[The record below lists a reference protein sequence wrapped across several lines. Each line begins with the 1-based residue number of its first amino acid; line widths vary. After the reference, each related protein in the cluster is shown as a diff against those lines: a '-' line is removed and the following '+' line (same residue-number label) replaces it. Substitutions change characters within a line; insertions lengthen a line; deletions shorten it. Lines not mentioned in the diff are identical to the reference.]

1 MSEYLIYKF
10 SEESHLS
17 AEKVAQKRHEEL
29 LKNNQAYVF
38 FYKWSKDFLIDSTKV
53 ERMSEDDFNSIEKN
67 LIKSLKKEVLSKDD
81 IDFRFAYYKML
92 FDPVLDIAEKAIKQY
107 VKVIKAADTESMS
120 EEELT
125 CRIVELFE
133 SDLINKL
140 TE

>member
-1 MSEYLIYKF
+1 
-10 SEESHLS
+10 
-17 AEKVAQKRHEEL
+17 
-29 LKNNQAYVF
+29 
-38 FYKWSKDFLIDSTKV
+38 
-53 ERMSEDDFNSIEKN
+53 MSEDDFNSIEKN

-92 FDPVLDIAEKAIKQY
+92 FDPVLDLAEKAIKQY
-107 VKVIKAADTESMS
+107 IKVIKAADNENMS

>member
-1 MSEYLIYKF
+1 MEYF
-10 SEESHLS
+10 SYFIG
-17 AEKVAQKRHEEL
+17 
-29 LKNNQAYVF
+29 NN
-38 FYKWSKDFLIDSTKV
+38 
-53 ERMSEDDFNSIEKN
+53 MEDDFNSIEKN

-81 IDFRFAYYKML
+81 IEFRFAYYKML
-92 FDPVLDIAEKAIKQY
+92 FDPVLDLAEKAIKQY
-107 VKVIKAADTESMS
+107 IKVIKAADNENVS

>member
-1 MSEYLIYKF
+1 MEYF
-10 SEESHLS
+10 SYFIG
-17 AEKVAQKRHEEL
+17 
-29 LKNNQAYVF
+29 NN
-38 FYKWSKDFLIDSTKV
+38 
-53 ERMSEDDFNSIEKN
+53 MEDDFNSIEKN

-81 IDFRFAYYKML
+81 IEFRFAYYKML
-92 FDPVLDIAEKAIKQY
+92 FDPVLDLAEKAIKQY
-107 VKVIKAADTESMS
+107 VKVIKAADNENMS

>member
-1 MSEYLIYKF
+1 
-10 SEESHLS
+10 
-17 AEKVAQKRHEEL
+17 
-29 LKNNQAYVF
+29 
-38 FYKWSKDFLIDSTKV
+38 
-53 ERMSEDDFNSIEKN
+53 MSEDDFNSIEKN

-81 IDFRFAYYKML
+81 IEFRLAYYKML
-92 FDPVLDIAEKAIKQY
+92 FDPVLDLAEKAIKQY
-107 VKVIKAADTESMS
+107 IKVIKAADNENMS

>member
-1 MSEYLIYKF
+1 MSEN
-10 SEESHLS
+10 E
-17 AEKVAQKRHEEL
+17 
-29 LKNNQAYVF
+29 
-38 FYKWSKDFLIDSTKV
+38 
-53 ERMSEDDFNSIEKN
+53 FNSIEKN

-81 IDFRFAYYKML
+81 IDFRFSYYKML
-92 FDPVLDIAEKAIKQY
+92 FNPVLDLAEKAIKQY
-107 VKVIKAADTESMS
+107 IKVIKAADNENMS

>member
-1 MSEYLIYKF
+1 ME
-10 SEESHLS
+10 
-17 AEKVAQKRHEEL
+17 
-29 LKNNQAYVF
+29 N
-38 FYKWSKDFLIDSTKV
+38 DFT
-53 ERMSEDDFNSIEKN
+53 SIEKN

-92 FDPVLDIAEKAIKQY
+92 FDPVLDLAEKAIKQY
-107 VKVIKAADTESMS
+107 VKVIKAADNESMS

-125 CRIVELFE
+125 YRIVELFE

>member
-1 MSEYLIYKF
+1 MENEF
-10 SEESHLS
+10 
-17 AEKVAQKRHEEL
+17 
-29 LKNNQAYVF
+29 
-38 FYKWSKDFLIDSTKV
+38 T
-53 ERMSEDDFNSIEKN
+53 SIEKN

-92 FDPVLDIAEKAIKQY
+92 FDPVLDLAEKAIKQY
-107 VKVIKAADTESMS
+107 TKVIKAADTENMS

>member
-1 MSEYLIYKF
+1 MENEF
-10 SEESHLS
+10 
-17 AEKVAQKRHEEL
+17 
-29 LKNNQAYVF
+29 
-38 FYKWSKDFLIDSTKV
+38 T
-53 ERMSEDDFNSIEKN
+53 SIEKN

-81 IDFRFAYYKML
+81 IDFRFSYYKMH
-92 FDPVLDIAEKAIKQY
+92 FEPVLDLAEKAIKQY
-107 VKVIKAADTESMS
+107 TKVIKAADTENMS

>member
-1 MSEYLIYKF
+1 
-10 SEESHLS
+10 
-17 AEKVAQKRHEEL
+17 
-29 LKNNQAYVF
+29 
-38 FYKWSKDFLIDSTKV
+38 
-53 ERMSEDDFNSIEKN
+53 MSEDDFNSIEKI

-81 IDFRFAYYKML
+81 IDFRFSYYKML
-92 FDPVLDIAEKAIKQY
+92 FDPVLDLAEKAIKQY
-107 VKVIKAADTESMS
+107 IKVIKAADNENMS

>member
-1 MSEYLIYKF
+1 
-10 SEESHLS
+10 
-17 AEKVAQKRHEEL
+17 
-29 LKNNQAYVF
+29 
-38 FYKWSKDFLIDSTKV
+38 
-53 ERMSEDDFNSIEKN
+53 MSEDDFNSIEKN

-92 FDPVLDIAEKAIKQY
+92 FDPVLDLAEKAIKKY
-107 VKVIKAADTESMS
+107 TKVIKAADTENMS
-120 EEELT
+120 EEELV

>member
-1 MSEYLIYKF
+1 MSE
-10 SEESHLS
+10 
-17 AEKVAQKRHEEL
+17 
-29 LKNNQAYVF
+29 N
-38 FYKWSKDFLIDSTKV
+38 
-53 ERMSEDDFNSIEKN
+53 DFNSIEKI

-81 IDFRFAYYKML
+81 IDFRFSYYKML
-92 FDPVLDIAEKAIKQY
+92 FDPVLDLAEKAIKQY
-107 VKVIKAADTESMS
+107 IKVIKAADNENMS